1 VQQVASVSIAGQA
14 VRSSDFLPEFAA
26 NPVNGNLYAV
36 WQDARFSP
44 TGASKIAFSQST
56 DGGLTWSP
64 VIRIDQ
70 SPGDTQAFLPQIH
83 VASDGTVGLLYY
95 DLQNATAAQPGL
107 TDAFIAHCHSGPS
120 DCTNPASWAAGGE
133 TRLSTSGSFDYTTAP
148 NAGGFF
154 LGDYDGLTSS
164 GTTFKALFNMSQP
177 IATTGR
183 SDLFSNSAG

>member
-1 VQQVASVSIAGQA
+1 M
-14 VRSSDFLPEFAA
+14 
-26 NPVNGNLYAV
+26 

-70 SPGDTQAFLPQIH
+70 SPGDIPAFVPQIH
-83 VASDGTVGLLYY
+83 VASDGNGRSAVLR
-95 DLQNATAAQPGL
+95 DLEHATAAQPGL
-107 TDAFIAHCHSGPS
+107 TDAFIAHCHSATS
-120 DCTNPASWAAGGE
+120 NCTNPASWAPGGE

-148 NAGGFF
+148 DAGGAF

-164 GTTFKALFNMSQP
+164 GTTFKALFAMSQP
-177 IATTGR
+177 IATAGK
-183 SDLFSNSAG
+183 SDLFSSSAG